1 MSVVFSVSE
10 ASPVRRSSSF
20 IPLDFLVTAFVA
32 VGGMT
37 FSTAALTLSGYD
49 WLTAVQLGVF

>member
-1 MSVVFSVSE
+1 MSVAFSIPGDS
-10 ASPVRRSSSF
+10 SVRRLSRF

-37 FSTAALTLSGYD
+37 FSTAALALSGYD